1 MTSRNVAIAAAV
13 AALLGGGF
21 LAWRALRPAPT
32 DEEQIRALV
41 DATARA
47 VEAKRPGDAVASVS
61 ERFRGQGM
69 DRRELRQFIT
79 YNAMRGSWNAVVPVA
94 VRVDVQGDRAEAV
107 VDAALV
113 QGARAEGI
121 AAVLPANADTWR
133 IEIALE
139 REPEGWRVVTARW
152 RPIDVAEG
160 LLGAPR
166 EGR

>member
-1 MTSRNVAIAAAV
+1 MTSRTLAIAAAV
-13 AALLGGGF
+13 VALLGGGF

-32 DEEQIRALV
+32 DEEQIRALI

-47 VEAKRPGDAVASVS
+47 VEAKRPGDAVAFVS

-139 REPEGWRVVTARW
+139 REPEGFRVVTARW
-152 RPIDVAEG
+152 RPIGVAEG
-160 LLGAPR
+160 LMGAPR
-166 EGR
+166 EER

>member
-13 AALLGGGF
+13 VALLGGGF

>member
-13 AALLGGGF
+13 AALRGGGVQ
-21 LAWRALRPAPT
+21 AWRAVRPAPT
-32 DEEQIRALV
+32 HEAEIRAHV